1 MKLIGL
7 CGGSGSGKGTAASI
21 FLKHS
26 IPSVD
31 TDALY
36 REMTSCNSPCLDA
49 LSGEFGNSI
58 IRPDGS
64 LDRKALA
71 DIVFCGEDSQNKRKR
86 LNEITH
92 KFILDEARV
101 RLEEFRRLG
110 YPAAI
115 IDAPVL
121 FESGFDK
128 ECYVTVCVVAD
139 KNVRIDRIMSRDGLT
154 ESEAIRRINAQISD
168 DDLIKKCNFYIRND
182 SDIDALSAEIDRL
195 IDKLELN

>member
-7 CGGSGSGKGTAASI
+7 CGGSGSGKGTASSI
-21 FLKHS
+21 FLKRG

-31 TDALY
+31 TDAIY
-36 REMTSCNSPCLDA
+36 REMTLYYSQCLDA
-49 LSGEFGNSI
+49 LSGEFGNI
-58 IRPDGS
+58 IIKPDGS

-71 DIVFCGEDSQNKRKR
+71 DIVFCSDDSQKKLTR

-92 KFILDEARV
+92 KFILDEARG

-121 FESGFDK
+121 FESGFNK
-128 ECYVTVCVVAD
+128 ECDVTVCVIAD
-139 KNVRIDRIMSRDGLT
+139 KNVRINRIMSRDGLT
-154 ESEAIRRINAQISD
+154 ESEATRRINAQISD
-168 DDLIKKCNFYIRND
+168 DDLIKKCDYFIRND
-182 SDIDALSAEIDRL
+182 SDMDALSAEIDRL
-195 IDKLELN
+195 IDKLEIN